1 MQKIKILFIG
11 YGTNLGGI
19 ETFLYN
25 LVKNANFEEF
35 EFSFMVFKNNKKV
48 YSYTK
53 EDN

>member
-25 LVKNANFEEF
+25 LVKNANFKEF
-35 EFSFMVFKNNKKV
+35 EKMRWQLGLQMKLW
-48 YSYTK
+48 
-53 EDN
+53 E